1 MKNLDFLK
9 YLRAQEDAAY
19 ERIKLGH
26 FDENGAAYYRGKHDQ
41 AFAMRRDLEERLQHD
56 ALTTTDNIE
65 GVLEQLTLI
74 RKRIIGRSRRAM
86 LDNVRLILVDFKERN
101 DAETIGK
108 IIKEINAL

>member
-41 AFAMRRDLEERLQHD
+41 AFAMRRDLEERLNAD
-56 ALTTTDNIE
+56 AEHITAEIEAVLDLLALVRLRVIGKSRRTIVDNI
-65 GVLEQLTLI
+65 
-74 RKRIIGRSRRAM
+74 
-86 LDNVRLILVDFKERN
+86 RLRLRDIEEN
-101 DAETIGK
+101 IDATK
-108 IIKEINAL
+108 P

>member
-56 ALTTTDNIE
+56 ALTTTDAIE
-65 GVLEQLTLI
+65 AVMERLAFI
-74 RKRIIGRSRRAM
+74 RKRTHGKRRAM
-86 LDNVRLILVDFKERN
+86 LDSVRQILFDLEEN
-101 DAETIGK
+101 IDATK
-108 IIKEINAL
+108 L

>member
-41 AFAMRRDLEERLQHD
+41 AFAMRRDLEERLNADAIDITGTIEYALDQIAIVRKRVIGKRRREMLYNVGLMLLEIEENID
-56 ALTTTDNIE
+56 ALKDT
-65 GVLEQLTLI
+65 
-74 RKRIIGRSRRAM
+74 K
-86 LDNVRLILVDFKERN
+86 
-101 DAETIGK
+101 
-108 IIKEINAL
+108 

>member
-26 FDENGAAYYRGKHDQ
+26 FDENGAAYYRGKHVQ

-56 ALTTTDNIE
+56 ALTTTDAIE
-65 GVLEQLTLI
+65 AVMERLAFI
-74 RKRIIGRSRRAM
+74 RKRTYGKRRAM
-86 LDNVRLILVDFKERN
+86 LDSVRQILFDLEEN
-101 DAETIGK
+101 IDATK
-108 IIKEINAL
+108 L

>member
-41 AFAMRRDLEERLQHD
+41 AFAMRHDLEDNLQQNAAIYNKIAETGLD
-56 ALTTTDNIE
+56 I
-65 GVLEQLTLI
+65 LEQL
-74 RKRIIGRSRRAM
+74 RKHSLGRKRRAM
-86 LDNVRLILVDFKERN
+86 ID
-101 DAETIGK
+101 DALACMKFFAEPIEQEDTK
-108 IIKEINAL
+108 

>member
-41 AFAMRRDLEERLQHD
+41 AFAMRRDLEERLNAD
-56 ALTTTDNIE
+56 AIDITAEIE
-65 GVLEQLTLI
+65 AVRDLLTLV
-74 RKRIIGRSRRAM
+74 RVRVIGKSRRAIV
-86 LDNVRLILVDFKERN
+86 DNIRLRLFDLEENI
-101 DAETIGK
+101 DATK
-108 IIKEINAL
+108 L

>member
-1 MKNLDFLK
+1 MKNLDFLN

-41 AFAMRRDLEERLQHD
+41 AFAMRRDLEERLNID
-56 ALTTTDNIE
+56 AIDITDTIE

-74 RKRIIGRSRRAM
+74 RKRTYGKRRAM
-86 LDNVRLILVDFKERN
+86 LDNVRQILFDMEEN
-101 DAETIGK
+101 
-108 IIKEINAL
+108 INALKGLKK

>member
-41 AFAMRRDLEERLQHD
+41 VFTMRRDLEERLNAD
-56 ALTTTDNIE
+56 AFDITDTIE

-74 RKRIIGRSRRAM
+74 RKRTYGKRRAI
-86 LDNVRLILVDFKERN
+86 LDNVRQILFDLEEN
-101 DAETIGK
+101 IDATK
-108 IIKEINAL
+108 L

>member
-41 AFAMRRDLEERLQHD
+41 AFAMRRDLEERLQYD
-56 ALTTTDNIE
+56 AHTVTADIE
-65 GVLEQLTLI
+65 AVLERLTFI
-74 RKRIIGRSRRAM
+74 RKRTHGKRRAM
-86 LDNVRLILVDFKERN
+86 LDNVREILADLKERN
-101 DAETIGK
+101 DAETVKNIM
-108 IIKEINAL
+108 KEIDAL

>member
-41 AFAMRRDLEERLQHD
+41 AFAMRRDLEERLKAD
-56 ALTTTDNIE
+56 AFDITETIE
-65 GVLEQLTLI
+65 GVLEQLTFI
-74 RKRIIGRSRRAM
+74 RKRTYGKRRAM
-86 LDNVRLILVDFKERN
+86 LDNVRLILVDLKERN
-101 DAETIGK
+101 DAETIEK

>member
-41 AFAMRRDLEERLQHD
+41 AFAMRRDLEERL
-56 ALTTTDNIE
+56 ALAAVMSDDNIDSAIDS
-65 GVLEQLTLI
+65 LRNA
-74 RKRIIGRSRRAM
+74 RKRTITKSARGGIDGVIALLKS
-86 LDNVRLILVDFKERN
+86 LKE
-101 DAETIGK
+101 ETK
-108 IIKEINAL
+108 

>member
-41 AFAMRRDLEERLQHD
+41 AFAMRHDLEENLQQNAAIYNKIAETGLDILARL
-56 ALTTTDNIE
+56 
-65 GVLEQLTLI
+65 
-74 RKRIIGRSRRAM
+74 RKRTLGRKRRAM
-86 LDNVRLILVDFKERN
+86 ID
-101 DAETIGK
+101 DALACMKFFAEPIEQEDTK
-108 IIKEINAL
+108 

>member
-41 AFAMRRDLEERLQHD
+41 AFAMRRDLEERLNED
-56 ALTTTDNIE
+56 AIDITAEIE
-65 GVLEQLTLI
+65 AVLDLLTLV
-74 RKRIIGRSRRAM
+74 RHRVIGKSRRAIV
-86 LDNVRLILVDFKERN
+86 DNIRLRLFDLEENI
-101 DAETIGK
+101 DATK
-108 IIKEINAL
+108 P

>member
-41 AFAMRRDLEERLQHD
+41 AFAMRRDLEERLQQI
-56 ALTTTDNIE
+56 ALIDNYIIDTSLDILARLRKHTLGWKRRVMIDDVRECLKNFVEPIE
-65 GVLEQLTLI
+65 
-74 RKRIIGRSRRAM
+74 
-86 LDNVRLILVDFKERN
+86 KE
-101 DAETIGK
+101 EK
-108 IIKEINAL
+108 K

>member
-19 ERIKLGH
+19 ERIKFASVLEAERVAVVQLGH

-56 ALTTTDNIE
+56 AATVSNMVDIWTEEIMRW
-65 GVLEQLTLI
+65 
-74 RKRIIGRSRRAM
+74 RKWTPWPRRRENLLA
-86 LDNVRLILVDFKERN
+86 LC
-101 DAETIGK
+101 DALK
-108 IIKEINAL
+108 SLK

>member
-41 AFAMRRDLEERLQHD
+41 AFAMRHDLEENLQQNAAINNQIIDTAVNTLERLRKH
-56 ALTTTDNIE
+56 
-65 GVLEQLTLI
+65 TLG
-74 RKRIIGRSRRAM
+74 RKRRAM
-86 LDNVRLILVDFKERN
+86 IDDALACMKFFAEPKEQE
-101 DAETIGK
+101 DTE
-108 IIKEINAL
+108 